1 MNLRIENCSGR
12 LLALVVSILIL
23 HLSPALADILDG
35 WHWRNPAPF
44 TDTMHSICFGAG
56 TFVAVGENGV
66 IHASTDGTNWD
77 GGHRPVI
84 FDLNKVIYADGKF
97 VAVGNG
103 GNIVTST
110 DGTNWVVANS
120 GTTNNIYVVGY
131 GNGKFVADTLNE
143 AQLLISENG
152 TDWTMVGTL
161 GMDWITFG
169 NGVFVGGGG
178 LSGNVLVSS
187 DGLTWTGAEL
197 PYLGHTFSHQAVE
210 GAFGNG
216 TFVAMVEGETNSQ
229 PASFFYS
236 SVDGTNWVQKSL
248 ITLGPGYKTNYTAI
262 TNSGGEVVIISEA
275 ITDAHRYFGFLNGAF
290 HEVTDWVNEH
300 GFVNISVTSDGT
312 SYTTTYAPTN
322 APFAQSMAYGNGKYV
337 LIEVSG
343 KTWVSTD
350 ETNWVEASSGSRA
363 RFNQVVQGNGK
374 LVVVG
379 PMLVSSDGITFNN
392 CTAPPTNSMVAAAS
406 DGTNF
411 VAVGG
416 KQLGLSGIGY
426 VATSTNGSDWV
437 DRTNISGGTL
447 SDVCHAAP
455 GWVAVGNGGGVF
467 TSQDTLTWTRRSF
480 RSPNGVTYGNG
491 IYVAVGNSGAVI
503 TSSDGATWTVQSS
516 GTTKSLFGIAFQNG
530 QFTAV
535 GGSLLVGGVNDGGTI
550 ITSPDGVNWTTQI
563 STTQSLRSIACGAG
577 SYLVR
582 GTNDIPS
589 NILVPQSPEIFLTS
603 TNGTNWSDVST
614 KIPTATSVRSIAYI
628 NQSFWIV
635 GDNGMLLQSDV
646 ADGIPHLGGAMISG
660 NGGITLKVTLNP
672 AASYRVQFRTNM
684 LDTWRDIYTNANPA
698 SSTTWTD
705 TNSSQLPS
713 GFYRI
718 VTP

>member
-1 MNLRIENCSGR
+1 MVRDVSVRSGPR
-12 LLALVVSILIL
+12 ASFNQQKRGIKSMKWKNRSRWLAALLVS
-23 HLSPALADILDG
+23 LSFSTSMFVKADILDN

-44 TDTMHSICFGAG
+44 TDTMRSVCFGAG

-77 GGHRPVI
+77 SGHRPVI

-110 DGTNWVVANS
+110 NGIDWDVQNS

-131 GNGKFVADTLNE
+131 GNGKFVANTLNQ

-152 TDWTMVGTL
+152 TDWAVTGTL

-178 LSGNVLVSS
+178 LTGNVLVSS
-187 DGLTWTGAEL
+187 DGLTWTTGVL
-197 PYLGHTFSHQAVE
+197 PYPVDSYGNYAVE

-216 TFVAMVEGETNSQ
+216 TFVAIVAGDDNSQQ
-229 PASFFYS
+229 PASFYS
-236 SVDGTNWVQKSL
+236 SVDGTNWVQKSQV
-248 ITLGPGYKTNYTAI
+248 TYGPTRQQLV
-262 TNSGGEVVIISEA
+262 SS
-275 ITDAHRYFGFLNGAF
+275 HRFLVFLNGAF
-290 HEVTDWVNEH
+290 HELDDETSSNGIVP
-300 GFVNISVTSDGT
+300 ISITSDGT
-312 SYTTTYAPTN
+312 SYTTKYAPTN
-322 APFAQSMAYGNGKYV
+322 APHAYSMAYGNGIYV
-337 LIEVSG
+337 LIEDSG

-350 ETNWVEASSGSRA
+350 ETDWAETYSGSRA
-363 RFNQVVQGNGK
+363 SFNQVVQGNGN

-392 CTAPPTNSMVAAAS
+392 STAPPTNSMVAAAF

-416 KQLGLSGIGY
+416 KLSGLSGSGA

-437 DRTNISGGTL
+437 DRTNISSGTL
-447 SDVCHAAP
+447 SAVCHAAP

-480 RSPNGVTYGNG
+480 RTPNVVTYGNG
-491 IYVAVGNSGAVI
+491 TYVAVGNSGTVI
-503 TSSDGATWTVQSS
+503 TSSDGVAWTVQSS
-516 GTTKSLFGIAFQNG
+516 GTTKNLFGIAFQHG

-535 GGSLLVGGVNDGGTI
+535 GDGGVI
-550 ITSPDGVNWTTQI
+550 ITSPDGVNWTAQI
-563 STTQSLRSIACGAG
+563 SGTTQSLRSIAYGAG

-582 GTNDIPS
+582 GTNNIPS
-589 NILVPQSPEIFLTS
+589 NIFVPQSQEIFLTS

-614 KIPTATSVRSIAYI
+614 RIPTAASVCSIAYA

-646 ADGIPHLGGAMISG
+646 FDGIPHLGGAMVSG
-660 NGGITLKVTLNP
+660 NGGMTLKVTLNP
-672 AASYRVQFRTNM
+672 PAAYRVQFRTN
-684 LDTWRDIYTNANPA
+684 LFTDSWHDIYTNTSLV

-713 GFYRI
+713 GLYRV